1 MKITLYKNFNIKKK
15 HKNSILLIGNFD
27 GLHLGHQKLFKLAK
41 IYKKNN
47 KLKIGVITFNPIPKM
62 FFNKKLKNFRI
73 SNYNQQINYFKK
85 YGIDFIV
92 LKKFDKKFSKIKYDK
107 FISKILF
114 KNLKAKYIFVSSNF
128 KFGNKREG
136 NVKHLKFYQKKYNY
150 KIINPKPLNRNN
162 KIVSSTLIRKYLSL
176 GKLNKVNILLNRNW
190 SVEGIVQKGRMMGK
204 KIGFP
209 TANISLNNYILP
221 TLGVYAV
228 RAYLKN
234 SKKSLRGIANIG
246 YRPTFKQKKIM
257 LEVNLFNFNKNIY
270 NKKLTVEF
278 LKFIRKEKKFNG
290 INELRKQIK
299 IDLVKAKKVKKAKY
313 E

>member
-1 MKITLYKNFNIKKK
+1 MKISLYKSFKIKEK

-41 IYKKNN
+41 AYKKKN
-47 KLKIGVITFNPIPKM
+47 KLKIGVITFNPVPKM
-62 FFNKKLKNFRI
+62 FFNKNLKNFRI
-73 SNYNQQINYFKK
+73 SNYSQQINYFKE
-85 YGIDFIV
+85 YDVDFII
-92 LKKFDKKFSKIKYDK
+92 LKKFNKKFSKIKYDK

-136 NVKHLKFYQKKYNY
+136 NLKLLKFHQKKYNY
-150 KIINPKPLNRNN
+150 KIINPKPLIKNN
-162 KIVSSTLIRKYLSL
+162 KIVSSTLIRKLLSA
-176 GKLNKVNILLNRNW
+176 GKLNEANTLLNRNW
-190 SVEGIVQKGRMMGK
+190 SVQGIVRKGRMMGK

-209 TANISLNNYILP
+209 TANIDLNNYILP

-228 RAYLKN
+228 RAYVGN
-234 SKKSLRGIANIG
+234 SFKLLRGIANIG
-246 YRPTFKQKKIM
+246 YRPTFNQKKIL
-257 LEVNLFNFNKNIY
+257 LEVNLFNYNKNIY

-290 INELRKQIK
+290 INELRRQIK
-299 IDLVKAKKVKKAKY
+299 ADLMKAKKIK
-313 E
+313 